1 MPKKKI
7 TRKVTKEQK
16 NYKTCKIQK
25 KKYKRIYKIQKNH
38 KIIQKS
44 KKITK
49 TEKNTKTKH
58 VNIYP

>member
-1 MPKKKI
+1 MTKEQKKKI
-7 TRKVTKEQK
+7 TKPIKL
-16 NYKTCKIQK
+16 K
-25 KKYKRIYKIQKNH
+25 KKVQENIQNTKKKNH

-49 TEKNTKTKH
+49 FEKNTKTEH